1 MKQSEMHGKI
11 CLVTGASPG
20 IGKETALGLAHMG
33 ATVLMVAR
41 DRTRGETAAREIR
54 QRAHEGKIELLV
66 SDLSSLGEVRQ
77 LAGHVL
83 KQYDRLDVLL
93 NNAGVALAKRQITED
108 GLEAT
113 FVTNY
118 LSPFLLTNLLLDRL
132 KQSAPAR
139 IVNVASYT
147 HKWVRTIPWDDLQS
161 KSTYDAR
168 SVYNLTKLMDIL
180 FTYEL
185 ARQLVDTGV
194 TVNCLHP
201 GWPMRT
207 NLDREARGAF
217 ALFGTISSLFAISA
231 AQGATTSIYLA
242 SSPEVTNTSGR
253 YFIKCKPAESS
264 KLSHDEAAAERLWN
278 LGMHLSSRE
287 TSLA

>member
-1 MKQSEMHGKI
+1 
-11 CLVTGASPG
+11 
-20 IGKETALGLAHMG
+20 
-33 ATVLMVAR
+33 
-41 DRTRGETAAREIR
+41 
-54 QRAHEGKIELLV
+54 
-66 SDLSSLGEVRQ
+66 
-77 LAGHVL
+77 
-83 KQYDRLDVLL
+83 
-93 NNAGVALAKRQITED
+93 
-108 GLEAT
+108 
-113 FVTNY
+113 
-118 LSPFLLTNLLLDRL
+118 
-132 KQSAPAR
+132 
-139 IVNVASYT
+139 
-147 HKWVRTIPWDDLQS
+147 
-161 KSTYDAR
+161 
-168 SVYNLTKLMDIL
+168 MDIL